1 MIGVQSNLKGA
12 LMEDLF
18 RLSQTQM
25 GVFNRPY
32 KRYFLQEHNLTHRLG
47 IILGQRGIG
56 KTTAMIQHLLEG
68 LEPERRRVEEQQ
80 FQWGT
85 PLLSV

>member
-1 MIGVQSNLKGA
+1 
-12 LMEDLF
+12 MEDLY

-32 KRYFLQEHNLTHRLG
+32 KRYFLQEHNLARRLG

-56 KTTAMIQHLLEG
+56 KTTVMVQHLLDVAG
-68 LEPERRRVEEQQ
+68 QDK
-80 FQWGT
+80 
-85 PLLSV
+85 LSETILYVQADHFLIG